1 MNVFNTMI
9 FQLSSMDVTYKD
21 EDKEVMLL
29 YLLHES
35 LDNLVTTMW
44 FSTTNSIDY
53 ETVLGDLLSEEM
65 RKRFSKKNSTIE
77 AMVVRARY
85 IEIGKNHRG
94 TSRSKSKGMKSTN
107 KCWSCVKS
115 RHLKK
120 DCSKI

>member
-1 MNVFNTMI
+1 
-9 FQLSSMDVTYKD
+9 MDVTYKD

-29 YLLHES
+29 CLLHES

-53 ETVLGDLLSEEM
+53 ETVLGALLSEEM

-77 AMVVRARY
+77 AMVVRGRY
-85 IEIGKNHRG
+85 IERGKNHRG
-94 TSRSKSKGMKSTN
+94 TSRSKSKGMKSKN

-115 RHLKK
+115 GHLKK
-120 DCSKI
+120 DCSKR